1 VPRGRS
7 KRINSMIR
15 SLKIKSDLRE
25 IEKIRSFLKA
35 GLAEFT
41 LSEEAF
47 YLIELA
53 LLEMCINIIR
63 YAYPDTE
70 GEIFLKIWPEEG
82 KILFE
87 IRDWG
92 VPFDPRDTHDPD
104 IQKMISEGKT
114 GGLGIMLARK
124 LMDGFKYTR
133 EDNQNVLVMHK
144 KIEESECSSI

>member
-1 VPRGRS
+1 VPRRRS
-7 KRINSMIR
+7 KRTNSMRR
-15 SLKIKSDLRE
+15 SLRVKSDLSE
-25 IEKIRSFLKA
+25 IEKIRSFLKEV
-35 GLAEFT
+35 LAEFT
-41 LSEEAF
+41 LTEESF

-53 LLEMCINIIR
+53 LLEMCINIVR
-63 YAYPDTE
+63 YAYPETE

-82 KILFE
+82 KIFFE

-92 VPFDPRDTHDPD
+92 VPFDPRDTNEPD
-104 IQKMISEGKT
+104 IHKMISEGKT

-144 KIEESECSSI
+144 KIDESEGSSI

>member
-1 VPRGRS
+1 
-7 KRINSMIR
+7 MIR
-15 SLKIKSDLRE
+15 SLKIKSDLCE
-25 IEKIRSFLKA
+25 IETIRSFLKEV
-35 GLAEFT
+35 LAEFT

-53 LLEMCINIIR
+53 LLEMCINIVR
-63 YAYPDTE
+63 YAYPDAE
-70 GEIFLKIWPEEG
+70 GEIFLKIWPEKG
-82 KILFE
+82 KIFFE

-92 VPFDPRDTHDPD
+92 VPFDPRNTNEPD